1 MAGKLNV
8 PCRSTFYPVFHF
20 QIDVLWYIRSSG
32 FSTGSDVN
40 GCRCFLLSGPDCSCL
55 PRPHRMLDLRQGAR
69 SGPVCRLR
77 RPALSPPPI
86 QSNPPTQY
94 PCAPESGLP
103 KAAGLPPKPSSPPSP
118 MPIDLRRNPISR
130 RSATRTPRDQLLVS
144 LDLQADARRAMKL
157 PAQLLTKERSGSRT
171 HSFASPDAASP
182 LAHTARH
189 DQRHRRPHRVL
200 RKGKR
205 NRP

>member
-55 PRPHRMLDLRQGAR
+55 PRPHRTLGLRQGAR

-77 RPALSPPPI
+77 RPALSPPHTV
-86 QSNPPTQY
+86 QSPNPVPLRARVRIAQSRWIASKT
-94 PCAPESGLP
+94 LV
-103 KAAGLPPKPSSPPSP
+103 PPSP